1 MERRYNPP
9 PVFRPHDTYCLSRFV
24 GIRLTPRGF
33 IAESVLSGRSLP
45 LDTPTA
51 WQLLRLFARP
61 VRVHDLVASCDERR
75 RVAILKFAERC
86 WEYQFLTGV
95 NDAGR
100 TSEDENALAHWEY
113 TDLLFHVHSR
123 RGRNPQP
130 VGATY
135 HRRGVLPPASLF
147 KARDGGGRSI
157 ALRPVDLAMLEQ
169 QDMTLTE
176 ALETRRSRYTTRALT
191 LDALSEFLY
200 RTCRVT
206 GTEEIDGESL
216 ARKVYPSGGSLHA
229 IEVYVI
235 AGACEGLAPGI
246 YAYDA
251 VAHALHVVSGMT
263 PDARDL
269 LQEAQRGTGRLK
281 ELPPV
286 LLVLS
291 ARFRRVMWKYQSIAY
306 RLILN
311 EVGAIFQTMY
321 LVATAMKLGGCA
333 IGAGNSDCFARAI
346 GSDYYDET
354 SVGEF
359 ILGGQA

>member
-1 MERRYNPP
+1 
-9 PVFRPHDTYCLSRFV
+9 VFRPQDTYCLSRFV

-33 IAESVLSGRSLP
+33 IVESVLSGRSLP

-51 WQLLRLFARP
+51 WQLLRVFARP
-61 VRVHDLVASCDERR
+61 VCVNDLVAACDERR
-75 RVAILKFAERC
+75 RAAILRFAERC

-95 NDAGR
+95 NDGGR

-113 TDLLFHVHSR
+113 ADLMFHVRSR
-123 RGRNPQP
+123 RGRNPSP

-135 HRRGVLPPASLF
+135 HRRGVLPPAPLV
-147 KARDGGGRSI
+147 KTRDGGRCI
-157 ALRPVDLAMLEQ
+157 PLQRADLAMLMEQ
-169 QDMTLTE
+169 DITLTE
-176 ALETRRSRYTTRALT
+176 ALETRRSVYTTRALT
-191 LDALSEFLY
+191 LDALGEFLY

-206 GTEEIDGESL
+206 ATEEIDGEPL

-235 AGACEGLAPGI
+235 CAACDGLESGI

-251 VAHALHVVSGMT
+251 ASHALQVVAGLT
-263 PDARDL
+263 PDAREL
-269 LQEAQRGTGRLK
+269 LQEAQRGTGRLQD
-281 ELPPV
+281 LPPV

-321 LVATAMKLGGCA
+321 LVATAMRIGGCA

-359 ILGGQA
+359 ILGGLPDGHGQ